1 VKGSTGIKIIP
12 DEPASEDALEFQ
24 TFVKY
29 SKKLADI
36 IRYSTPKFAVGIFGE
51 WGTGKT
57 TMMKM
62 IEKQLTDNYPSDVL
76 PVWFNA
82 WKYEREKYL
91 AAVPLLRTIK
101 ITLNKYKN
109 SKSGNWQKVEKALGK
124 TFNAFVGSADL
135 TITAGASKINL
146 EKFADLVRANGY
158 TRIDG
163 KKILLQKHATDDLEE
178 SLQELRE
185 KNDNDPRIVIFIDD
199 LDRCHPIKALEVL
212 DSIKTF
218 FDIEGIVYV
227 IGMNVD
233 SIDPIINQK
242 YKEASDVKGKGLEYL
257 QKIVQLQFNIP
268 SWKEQ
273 DITQSV
279 SKIISKELKESELFD
294 QFKNNIPLIVKA
306 VQKNPREEEVYKRHY
321 FSTIS

>member
-1 VKGSTGIKIIP
+1 MTLPAVQENSKDANQAKANNKGLNTKARAKIKIIP
-12 DEPASEDALEFQ
+12 DEPASEDAFKSQ
-24 TFVKY
+24 TFDKH

-36 IRYSTPKFAVGIFGE
+36 IRYSRPKFAIGIFGE

-62 IEKQLTDNYPSDVL
+62 IEKQLKENYHPDVL

-82 WKYEREKYL
+82 WKYEKEKYL

-101 ITLNKYKN
+101 ITLDKDVN
-109 SKSGNWQKVEKALGK
+109 SKTENWKKVKKALEK

-135 TITAGASKINL
+135 TIPAGASPKINL
-146 EKFADLVRANGY
+146 ERFADTIKASGY

-163 KKILLQKHATDDLEE
+163 KKVLYQKHATDDLEE
-178 SLQELRE
+178 SLYELR
-185 KNDNDPRIVIFIDD
+185 KNKEDEGRRIVIFIDD
-199 LDRCHPIKALEVL
+199 LDRCHPTKALEVL

-233 SIDPIINQK
+233 SIDP
-242 YKEASDVKGKGLEYL
+242 DYL
-257 QKIVQLQFNIP
+257 
-268 SWKEQ
+268 
-273 DITQSV
+273 
-279 SKIISKELKESELFD
+279 
-294 QFKNNIPLIVKA
+294 
-306 VQKNPREEEVYKRHY
+306 
-321 FSTIS
+321 